1 MTSALLFAVCVAGL
15 LATWIGCA
23 VCACATAKQRPMRR
37 VRCWNHLDALDE
49 PPPAPAKKA
58 AEIDPLLAPA

>member
-15 LATWIGCA
+15 LAAWIGCA

-37 VRCWNHLDALDE
+37 VRCWNHLALNE
-49 PPPAPAKKA
+49 PAKKA
-58 AEIDPLLAPA
+58 VEIDPLLAPA